1 MSNLDTFRQETRE
14 WLDENCPAEMRKPMT
29 ADGACWGGR
38 NFKFSLKTK
47 LVKIKQIINSIAQ
60 LLHSPLENGI

>member
-14 WLDENCPAEMRKPMT
+14 WLEANCPPEMRKPMT

-38 NFKFSLKTK
+38 NFKFTHPDQKY
-47 LVKIKQIINSIAQ
+47 
-60 LLHSPLENGI
+60 G